1 MRRILLLITDLEI
14 GGTPTVV
21 RELAT
26 RLHCPP
32 DVEVEVA
39 CLSRWGPTATQINE
53 AGIHVTALGADSVS
67 SLIPVTNRLVRLVN
81 TRHVDTVLSF
91 LVHANAVA
99 ALASTFCHH
108 ARFLQSIQTTQPRP
122 RWHWRVQG
130 LAQHA
135 ARRVIVPTESA
146 ARVAREWS
154 HVPAEKLV
162 VIPNAIDPSEFA
174 RSTIAVNPPH
184 PPEPYPIGFV
194 GRLDEVKRVPQLVRQ
209 LSVLHQTFPNTPVHL
224 HIFGEG
230 EQRQHIEEEIRRLH
244 LARHVTMHGR
254 IDRPQ
259 EALQQIGLLVLPSL
273 AEGFGLVL
281 IEAMAAGVP
290 VVATDVPGIRDVVDH
305 ERTGLL
311 VPRAAGIELAFAIMR
326 LIEETPLRLRLVEN
340 GLREVHERFSW
351 ESVMRRYR
359 EVLGIPKQHEG
370 ESPR

>member
-21 RELAT
+21 RELAM

-32 DVEVEVA
+32 GVEVEVA
-39 CLSRWGPTATQINE
+39 CLSKWGPTATQIAD
-53 AGIHVTALGADSVS
+53 AGIPVTALGAQGVS
-67 SLIPVTNRLVRLVN
+67 SLMVVTNRLIRLIN
-81 TRHVDTVLSF
+81 TKHIDTVLSF

-99 ALASTFCHH
+99 ALAATFCHH
-108 ARFLQSIQTTQPRP
+108 TRFFQAIQTTQPRP

-130 LAQHA
+130 VAHHA
-135 ARRVIVPTESA
+135 ARRVIVPTESTG
-146 ARVAREWS
+146 RVAREWS
-154 HVPAEKLV
+154 HVPQEKLV
-162 VIPNAIDPSEFA
+162 VIPNAIDPDAFG
-174 RSTIAVNPPH
+174 RSTIAMNPPA
-184 PPEPYPIGFV
+184 PPAPYPIGFV

-209 LSVLHQTFPNTPVHL
+209 LSVLHQTFPARPVHL

-230 EQRQHIEEEIRRLH
+230 DQRQRIEDEIRALH
-244 LARHVTMHGR
+244 LSKQVTMHGQ
-254 IDRPQ
+254 IDRPH

-311 VPRAAGIELAFAIMR
+311 VPRSAGIELAFGIMR
-326 LIEETPLRLRLVEN
+326 LIEETSLRRRLIEN
-340 GLREVHERFSW
+340 GLREVRERFSW
-351 ESVMRRYR
+351 ESVMRKYR
-359 EVLGIPKQHEG
+359 QVLGIAEKP
-370 ESPR
+370 